1 MKKLF
6 SLLTLAL
13 LSIGTAWATVYA
25 TYTVSLNNGATV
37 TPAESTFFTVNSGG
51 GYNSKYTGTYGGT
64 EYTKGLKINSSSSI
78 TFTTTVKSDI
88 TIVQST
94 AKNGTNQFKL
104 GGQTVAHSAS
114 GSITIGGTG
123 VSYSMTENTT
133 NTYKEFVFTD
143 VPATTNLAITHDGET
158 GLLYVKVELTEDP
171 SAVTKLD
178 APEITFAAATGTVT
192 IGAVTNATKV
202 TYTTDGTAPTAES
215 TTYSDPFVVEDG
227 TVVKAIAIGTG
238 SYSSSDV
245 TSETVYRTGITCA
258 TPTINK
264 FNGAVAITTT
274 TPNATI
280 KYSLNDGV
288 TYNTYTRPFTLAVDA
303 TVKAYAERTGC
314 TNSAEASVD
323 VTVLATNKTKTIYLD
338 YDDFTIS
345 SYTATGIT
353 GTVADG
359 YSLAIG
365 NTSKSWSSNGVNITT
380 PGGVKKEFKLSNG
393 AQNTLTIPAGVH
405 VTKFRLYSVIMSA
418 DNSIVCGWKEVGE
431 DDYQTGDDD
440 YKKTPMG
447 AYNNIADYNT
457 NPDVREYAID
467 QTGGTITFTNA
478 GTQLSFVIALDILEA
493 STTITPANDKSTYVT
508 PTKLDFSG
516 VAGLTAYVATA
527 AANGSVTLAEVG
539 AVPANTPLMLI
550 GTAGTEYTVP
560 VAASAS
566 EPAVNMF
573 RAGDGTTTFN
583 AESTTSYDYILFTD
597 GKFYRIETGTAVP
610 VGKAYL
616 HCTSDPTT
624 AGAPSLSIDFG
635 GTTGIDEVRGKMEDV
650 RGEYYNLAGQRVAQ
664 PTKGLY
670 IVNGRKVVIK

>member
-6 SLLTLAL
+6 TLLTLAL
-13 LSIGTAWATVYA
+13 LSVGSAWAGDVYKISFNGSNA
-25 TYTVSLNNGATV
+25 ESKNGEEVTAGTFFSWNTAKHNFNTKFNGCTYDGVDYTSGLKMEGATNV
-37 TPAESTFFTVNSGG
+37 SWTSASKATV
-51 GYNSKYTGTYGGT
+51 
-64 EYTKGLKINSSSSI
+64 
-78 TFTTTVKSDI
+78 

-94 AKNGTNQFKL
+94 W
-104 GGQTVAHSAS
+104 S
-114 GSITIGGTG
+114 
-123 VSYSMTENTT
+123 ENTIKFDGT
-133 NTYKEFVFTD
+133 ELAIADANTSTEGCRVYKITD
-143 VPATTNLAITHDGET
+143 VDAGSHSMVRGSGESGIFAIIVEYT
-158 GLLYVKVELTEDP
+158 GAVLTQ
-171 SAVTKLD
+171 LD
-178 APEITFAAATGTVT
+178 APAISFNASTGKVT
-192 IGAVTNATKV
+192 IGSVTNATKV
-202 TYTTDGTAPTAES
+202 TYTIDGTAPTAES
-215 TTYSDPFVVEDG
+215 TTYSAPFIVEDG
-227 TVVKAIAIGTG
+227 TVVNAIAIGDG
-238 SYSSSDV
+238 ASYSNSDV
-245 TSETVYRTGITCA
+245 ASETVYMTGITCA

-264 FNGAVAITTT
+264 FNGTVAITTT

-280 KYSLNDGV
+280 KYSLNGGA
-288 TYNTYTRPFTLAVDA
+288 YNTYTRSFTLAA
-303 TVKAYAERTGC
+303 NANVKAYAERTGC

-345 SYTATGIT
+345 SYTATGNA

-393 AQNTLTIPAGVH
+393 AQNTLTIPAEVH

-418 DNSIVCGWKEVGE
+418 DNSYVCGWKEVGG
-431 DDYQTGDDD
+431 DNYQTGDDD

-516 VAGLTAYVATA
+516 VSGLKAYVATA
-527 AANGSVTLAEVG
+527 AAGGKVTLEEVG
-539 AVPANTPLMLI
+539 AVPAGTPLMLI

-616 HCTSDPTT
+616 HCTSDPTA

>member
-1 MKKLF
+1 M
-6 SLLTLAL
+6 
-13 LSIGTAWATVYA
+13 
-25 TYTVSLNNGATV
+25 
-37 TPAESTFFTVNSGG
+37 
-51 GYNSKYTGTYGGT
+51 
-64 EYTKGLKINSSSSI
+64 
-78 TFTTTVKSDI
+78 
-88 TIVQST
+88 
-94 AKNGTNQFKL
+94 
-104 GGQTVAHSAS
+104 
-114 GSITIGGTG
+114 
-123 VSYSMTENTT
+123 
-133 NTYKEFVFTD
+133 
-143 VPATTNLAITHDGET
+143 
-158 GLLYVKVELTEDP
+158 
-171 SAVTKLD
+171 
-178 APEITFAAATGTVT
+178 
-192 IGAVTNATKV
+192 
-202 TYTTDGTAPTAES
+202 
-215 TTYSDPFVVEDG
+215 VEDG
-227 TVVKAIAIGTG
+227 TVVKAIAIGDG
-238 SYSSSDV
+238 ASYSNSDV
-245 TSETVYRTGITCA
+245 ASETVYMTGITCA

-264 FNGAVAITTT
+264 FNGTVAITTT

-280 KYSLNDGV
+280 KYSLNGGA
-288 TYNTYTRPFTLAVDA
+288 YNTYTRSFTLAA
-303 TVKAYAERTGC
+303 NANVKAYAERTGC
-314 TNSAEASVD
+314 TNSAEASAD
-323 VTVLATNKTKTIYLD
+323 VTVLAANKTKTIYLD
-338 YDDFTIS
+338 FADFDNNTTNS
-345 SYTATGIT
+345 ATGKTGTDADGFTLAIT
-353 GTVADG
+353 G
-359 YSLAIG
+359 
-365 NTSKSWSSNGVNITT
+365 NTTKKWSSNGVKITT
-380 PGGVKKEFKLSNG
+380 PDGEKKEFKLSNG

-405 VTKFRLYSVIMSA
+405 VTKFRLYSVIMSD
-418 DNSIVCGWKEVGE
+418 DNSIVCGWKEVGST
-431 DDYQTGDDD
+431 DYQTGDDD

-478 GTQLSFVIALDILEA
+478 GTQLSFVIALDILEDE
-493 STTITPANDKSTYVT
+493 TKITPANNKSTYVT
-508 PTKLDFSG
+508 TTALDFSA
-516 VAGLTAYVATA
+516 VSGLKAYVATA

-635 GTTGIDEVRGKMEDV
+635 GTTGIDSVKASESKAN
-650 RGEYYNLAGQRVAQ
+650 GEYYNLNGQRVAQ